1 MSELKL
7 TVTPS
12 PHVHSGNSL
21 TAMMRDFTIALL
33 PATIFGIYF
42 FGADV
47 VRGVLIAVV
56 SALVWE
62 GLSQWLSGRKL
73 ELGNLHAVFSG
84 LLLALILPPG
94 LPWWTILVGT
104 LLMVLLGKEVF
115 GGYGSNPFN
124 SVLVAWV
131 ALQLSYPD
139 YMAQWILPLA
149 DPATTSAPMEVFTS
163 QGPAFVREYFSYTD
177 LFLGRTAGF
186 TGQVSA
192 LMLLIGGA
200 YLLWRKT
207 INWRIPVSYLAGVF
221 LFSGVFWLL
230 GTGAYADPLFHI
242 LAGGTM
248 ISAFFLATDLPSTPT
263 TPQGMILFGL
273 GAGILTVIIRTWGA
287 WTFGAFYAVLIFN
300 MFTPFL
306 DKIAPEVYG
315 R

>member
-1 MSELKL
+1 M
-7 TVTPS
+7 
-12 PHVHSGNSL
+12 
-21 TAMMRDFTIALL
+21 I
-33 PATIFGIYF
+33 
-42 FGADV
+42 
-47 VRGVLIAVV
+47 
-56 SALVWE
+56 
-62 GLSQWLSGRKL
+62 
-73 ELGNLHAVFSG
+73 
-84 LLLALILPPG
+84 
-94 LPWWTILVGT
+94 
-104 LLMVLLGKEVF
+104 LLGKEIF

-124 SVLVAWV
+124 CVLIAWV

-139 YMAQWILPLA
+139 YMSQWIIPLA
-149 DPATTSAPMEVFTS
+149 DPATTSTPMEVFTS
-163 QGPAFVREYFSYTD
+163 QGPAYVREYFSYLD

-186 TGQVSA
+186 SGQVSA
-192 LMLLIGGA
+192 LMLLIGGG

-207 INWRIPVSYLAGVF
+207 INWRIPISYLAGVF
-221 LFSGVFWLL
+221 LFAGVFWLL
-230 GTGAYADPLFHI
+230 GTGGYGDPIFHL

-273 GAGILTVIIRTWGA
+273 GAGILTVTIRTWGA